1 MPEAE
6 FAMKCEWS
14 DLMMLIEVTTYCGD
28 IHTCL
33 RRESLFGEAQ

>member
-14 DLMMLIEVTTYCGD
+14 DLMMLFEVTANCGD
-28 IHTCL
+28 MYTCL
-33 RRESLFGEAQ
+33 RRESLFGEP